1 MVAVRTTPAT
11 RRTGIIA
18 TLLMLGALSACG
30 STASTDT
37 TSATSATTAT
47 QAGAPVEIDL
57 RLVAFKPERL
67 TLKSGDTARWTQRD
81 PGSHT
86 ITSGTVEQAAG
97 GVHARPDGRFDS
109 GSLATDATFERTFG
123 DPGTYE
129 YFCAI
134 HPATMRG
141 VVEVA

>member
-1 MVAVRTTPAT
+1 MVAVKTTPAT

-18 TLLMLGALSACG
+18 TLLMLGAVSGCG
-30 STASTDT
+30 RASIDT
-37 TSATSATTAT
+37 TSATSAAT
-47 QAGAPVEIDL
+47 DARVDAPVEVDL

-67 TLKSGDTARWTQRD
+67 TLKPGATARWTQRD

-97 GVHARPDGRFDS
+97 GVEAHPDGRFES
-109 GSLATDATFERTFG
+109 GGLATDATFEHTFG
-123 DPGTYE
+123 EPGTYE